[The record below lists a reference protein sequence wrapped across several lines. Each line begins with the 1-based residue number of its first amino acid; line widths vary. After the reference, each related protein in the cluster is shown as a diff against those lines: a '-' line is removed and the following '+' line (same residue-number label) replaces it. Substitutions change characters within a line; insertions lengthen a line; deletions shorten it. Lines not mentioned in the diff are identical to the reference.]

1 MEKIYLEQI
10 EFVNKGDADFETK
23 KQPLNANNLNKIQ
36 KNINDTLILLQ
47 EEINKELE
55 KLTAFILWENNDLQA
70 TFDAQ
75 KITLNTDNFSS
86 CEILYIHGGGT
97 NFCYSQKLLKGY
109 GTRLFVP
116 TLDGITYREVS
127 YVSDTELN
135 VATANK
141 NGTSVN
147 NLAIPVCI
155 IGYK

>member
-23 KQPLNANNLNKIQ
+23 KQPINAANLNKMQ
-36 KNINDTLILLQ
+36 KNTNDTLILLQ

-55 KLTAFILWENNDLQA
+55 NLTAFILWENNDLQS

-86 CEILYIHGGGT
+86 YEIFYIHGSGT
-97 NFCYSQKLLKGY
+97 NLCYSQKMLKGY

-147 NLAIPVCI
+147 NLAIPVCV